1 MIHAADAA
9 PPRDVGGG
17 EGTCYPPGMAELLR
31 AVEIE
36 TGGKVRASIVW
47 LHGLGADGHDFE
59 PIVPHLGLDGRGV
72 RFVFPHAPRR
82 AVTINMG
89 LLMPAWFDIRA
100 QDFGAN
106 IDDAGIRDSAAQ
118 VEALVAREKERGVPA
133 ERILLA
139 GFSQGGVIA
148 LHVALR
154 HPERLAGAIGLS
166 TFLPEAVTERAELHA
181 ANAALPVF
189 MAHGDDDPMI
199 PSAWAEQA
207 RDRLKELGHPVL
219 WKEYPMAH
227 QVCAEEIADLAGWIG
242 DRLGG
247 VASS

>member
-1 MIHAADAA
+1 
-9 PPRDVGGG
+9 
-17 EGTCYPPGMAELLR
+17 MAEVLP

-36 TGGKVRASIVW
+36 TGGTVRASILW

-59 PIVPHLGLDGRGV
+59 PIVPHLGLGGRGV

-100 QDFGAN
+100 QDFSAR
-106 IDDAGIRDSAAQ
+106 IDAEGIRASALL
-118 VEALVAREKERGVPA
+118 VEALLARERERGIPA

-154 HPERLAGAIGLS
+154 WKERLAGAIGLS
-166 TFLPEAVTERAELHA
+166 TFLPDVVTQPDALAPE
-181 ANAALPVF
+181 NAGLPVF
-189 MAHGDDDPMI
+189 MAHGDDDPLI
-199 PSAWAEQA
+199 PLVWAQHA
-207 RDRLKELGHPVL
+207 RDRLIGLGSPVV
-219 WKEYPMAH
+219 WKQYPMEH
-227 QVCAEEIADLAGWIG
+227 QVCAEEIADLAAWIEE
-242 DRLGG
+242 RLFR
-247 VASS
+247 A

>member
-1 MIHAADAA
+1 M
-9 PPRDVGGG
+9 P
-17 EGTCYPPGMAELLR
+17 ELLK

-36 TGGKVRASIVW
+36 TGGKVRASVLW

-59 PIVPHLGLDGRGV
+59 PIVPQLGLDGRGV

-100 QDFGAN
+100 QDFSAR
-106 IDDAGIRDSAAQ
+106 IDADGIRTSAAQ
-118 VEALVAREKERGVPA
+118 VEALLAREKERGVPA

-154 HPERLAGAIGLS
+154 HPERLAGGIGLS
-166 TFLPEAVTERAELHA
+166 TFLPEEIAARAELSG
-181 ANAALPVF
+181 ANAGLPVF
-189 MAHGDDDPMI
+189 MAHGDEDPMI
-199 PSAWAEQA
+199 PIAWAEQA
-207 RDRLKELGHPVL
+207 RDRLKELGHPVV

-227 QVCAEEIADLAGWIG
+227 QVCAEEIADLAAWIG
-242 DRLGG
+242 ERLGERSPEPAPERHG
-247 VASS
+247 ARSG